1 MTGHGRDPRL
11 GAGARRAFRLPRTGA
26 RVESQVDEELEFHL
40 VGRVEELVARGRTRE
55 EAEAEVRERFG
66 DVARWRREA
75 AEIDRGQLRQ
85 ERLADVLDTLKR
97 ETRQAARALVRAPG
111 FSLVAAL
118 TLALGLGAATAIFA
132 VLDSVVL
139 RPLPY
144 PRADRLVWIDH
155 RVPGVGEN
163 DRWMLGMINYF
174 DFRDNAPALASLA
187 LYLEERVNATV
198 PGGEPARVRGAIA
211 SASIFPTLGAGTAAL
226 GRLLTDADNAPG
238 AEPVVVLGHDFWRRA
253 YGGDPA
259 VVGRTVELEGNMLRI
274 VGVAPPGA
282 ALPQSPIDVWLPL
295 TMDPVRAAQVNQH
308 TYLAIGRLAD
318 GTTPEQLLGQLQ
330 ARERQYSE
338 LYPAVYPPDF
348 MSSTGFTPDVVPLH
362 EHVVGP
368 AVTRTLWVMLGAVG
382 LVLLVACAHVA
393 NLFMVRMEARRR
405 ETALRAA
412 LGATRGRLAWRSL
425 TESLL
430 LALAAAAGGLAL
442 AYVALRALVALAPA
456 GLPRLEAIHIGWMH
470 VAFVLLLATLVGVV
484 LGLVPVLRAGVDLG
498 ALRDGARG
506 MTSSRQRNAVR
517 GALVVGQ
524 VALSLVL
531 LAAGGLMLRSASRL
545 HAVSPGFDA
554 GNVLVLDVAMPEGS
568 YGWNDYAKVAA
579 VHRTF
584 LTELQ
589 RVPGVTGAG
598 VIGFVPMSEPGGML
612 CSGLGFGQA
621 ATDGG
626 ACIPTATVSPGYFEA
641 MRIPIVRGSAPGWDE
656 VTGGTDGVVVSQA
669 LAEHYWP
676 GQDPIGRAVRA
687 NTNRPPFFRVV
698 GVAGDVRMDGLE
710 RPAAEVVY
718 FPMVADSGLYMW
730 GSARNASVMVR
741 TSSSDMASVL
751 AAARRIMRD
760 VDPGI
765 VVDNARR
772 MDAVV
777 AASLSRTTLA
787 MLLLGVAAV
796 MALLLSVVGIYG
808 VIAYLVAERRT
819 EIGIRMALGAPAARV
834 GRGVV
839 LGALRLA
846 LLGVVVG
853 LVGAVAATR
862 LLRSL
867 LYDVS
872 PTDPLTLAGVAL
884 LLLAL
889 AALASWIPA
898 RRAARVPPMEAL
910 RG

>member
-1 MTGHGRDPRL
+1 MTGHERNDRL
-11 GAGARRAFRLPRTGA
+11 GAGARRAFRLPRSGE

-40 VGRVEELVARGRTRE
+40 AGRVEELVARGRTRE

-75 AEIDRGQLRQ
+75 AAIDHGQARQ

-97 ETRQAARALVRAPG
+97 ETHQAARALVRAPG

-144 PRADRLVWIDH
+144 PGADRLVWMDH

-174 DFRDNAPALASLA
+174 DFRDNVPALASLG
-187 LYLEERVNATV
+187 LYLEERVNVAV
-198 PGGEPARVRGAIA
+198 PGGEPVRVRGAIA

-238 AEPVVVLGHDFWRRA
+238 AEPVAVLGHDFWRRA

-259 VVGRTVELEGNMLRI
+259 VVDRTMELEGSTVRV
-274 VGVAPPGA
+274 VGVAAPGV
-282 ALPQSPIDVWLPL
+282 ALPQSPVDVWLPL

-308 TYLAIGRLAD
+308 AYLAIGRLAD
-318 GTTPEQLLGQLQ
+318 GATPEQLLGQLQ
-330 ARERQYSE
+330 ARERQFTE
-338 LYPAVYPPDF
+338 LYPGVYSADF
-348 MSSTGFTPDVVPLH
+348 MSSTGFAPDVVPLH
-362 EHVVGP
+362 EHVVGA

-412 LGATRGRLAWRSL
+412 LGASRGRLAWRSL

-430 LALAAAAGGLAL
+430 ITLAAAGAGLAI
-442 AYVALRALVALAPA
+442 AYAALHVLVALAPA
-456 GLPRLEAIHIGWMH
+456 GLPRLGAIHIGWPH
-470 VAFVLLLATLVGVV
+470 VVFVFLLAVLVGVV

-531 LAAGGLMLRSASRL
+531 LAAGGLMLRSAVRL
-545 HAVSPGFDA
+545 HAVPPGFDA
-554 GNVLVLDVAMPEGS
+554 DRVLVLDVAMPQGV
-568 YGWNDYAKVAA
+568 YGWNDYGKAA
-579 VHRTF
+579 EAHRTF
-584 LTELQ
+584 QRELA
-589 RVPGVTGAG
+589 RTPGVLSVGA
-598 VIGFVPMSEPGGML
+598 IDDVPMSGAWG
-612 CSGLGFGQA
+612 CSGMGFEDAGVE
-621 ATDGG
+621 GG
-626 ACIPTATVSPGYFEA
+626 ACVPMSTVSPGYFEA
-641 MRIPIVRGSAPGWDE
+641 MRIPIVRGHEPTWDE
-656 VTGGTDGVVVSQA
+656 VAGGSDGVVISQA
-669 LAEHYWP
+669 LAEHLWP
-676 GQDPIGRAVRA
+676 GQDPIGRAVKA
-687 NTNRPPFFRVV
+687 NTNRPPHFRVV
-698 GVAGDVRMDGLE
+698 GVAGDVRMDGLD
-710 RPAAEVVY
+710 RPPTEVVY

-730 GSARNASVMVR
+730 GAARNVSAMIR
-741 TSSSDMASVL
+741 TSSEDAASVL
-751 AAARRIMRD
+751 AAARRVMHD
-760 VDPGI
+760 VDPSI
-765 VVDNARR
+765 VVDNPRW
-772 MDAVV
+772 MDSVV

-787 MLLLGVAAV
+787 MLLLGVAAG
-796 MALLLSVVGIYG
+796 MALLLSAVGIYG

-819 EIGIRMALGAPAARV
+819 EIGIRIALGAPVAKV
-834 GRGVV
+834 GRDVV

-846 LLGVVVG
+846 LAGVAIGV
-853 LVGAVAATR
+853 VGAVAAMR
-862 LLRSL
+862 LLQSL

-872 PTDPLTLAGVAL
+872 PTDPLTLGGVAL
-884 LLLAL
+884 LLMAL

-898 RRAARVPPMEAL
+898 RRASRVPPMEAL